1 MPTFLFDSIV
11 FGPVK
16 SRRLGVSLGI
26 NLLPVTRKVC
36 SFNCIYCECGWT
48 PGKPGPGEKLP
59 SRPEVYDALRKKLSE
74 MKARGQAP
82 DVITYAGNGEPT
94 LHPDFAGIIDDSI
107 ALRNEFFPSA
117 RVSVL
122 SNGSM
127 LHRKSVREALKKVDQ
142 NMLKLDS
149 ALPETV
155 IRLNQPNVKTSLTGF
170 EEHIKD
176 FNGRF
181 IIQTLFV
188 RGECDGRP
196 VDNTTEDEITAW
208 LDAIARL
215 RPQQVMIYT
224 IHRDTPLGNNL
235 RKVPVNELNAIAQRV
250 NELGIATS
258 VSG

>member
-48 PGKPGPGEKLP
+48 RGKPGPGEKLP
-59 SRPEVYDALRKKLSE
+59 SRPEVYDALRTKLSE

-117 RVSVL
+117 KVSVL

-155 IRLNQPNVKTSLTGF
+155 IRLNQPHVKTSLAGF

>member
-1 MPTFLFDSIV
+1 MATFLFDSIV
-11 FGPVK
+11 FGPVS

-48 PGKPGPGEKLP
+48 PGKPDKKEALP
-59 SRPEVYDALRKKLSE
+59 SREAVYEALRKKLSE
-74 MKARGQAP
+74 MKGQGQAP

-94 LHPDFAGIIDDSI
+94 LHPDFASIIDDSV
-107 ALRNEFFPSA
+107 ALRDEFFPEA
-117 RVSVL
+117 KVSVL

-127 LHRKSVREALKKVDQ
+127 LRRKSVRDALKKVDM
-142 NMLKLDS
+142 NILKFDS
-149 ALPETV
+149 ALPGTV
-155 IRLNQPNVKTSLTGF
+155 AQLNQPHVTVDIERF
-170 EEHIKD
+170 EKHVKD
-176 FNGRF
+176 FEGRF

-188 RGECDGRP
+188 RGECDGRK
-196 VDNTTEDEITAW
+196 VDNTTPLEVSAW
-208 LDAIARL
+208 LNTLNRL

-235 RKVPVNELNAIAQRV
+235 RKVPVSELNAIALKV

>member
-59 SRPEVYDALRKKLSE
+59 SRPEVYDALRTKLSE

-117 RVSVL
+117 KVSVL

-155 IRLNQPNVKTSLTGF
+155 IRLNQPNVKTSLAGF

-235 RKVPVNELNAIAQRV
+235 RKVPVNELNAIARRV

>member
-11 FGPVK
+11 FGPVS

-26 NLLPVTRKVC
+26 NLLPVSRKVC
-36 SFNCIYCECGWT
+36 SYNCIYCECGWT
-48 PGKPGPGEKLP
+48 PGETGSAEKLP
-59 SRPEVYDALRKKLSE
+59 SRREVYDALRKKLSE
-74 MKARGQAP
+74 MKEKGKAP

-94 LHPDFAGIIDDSI
+94 LHPAFAGIIDDSL
-107 ALRNEFFPSA
+107 ALRDEFFPSA

-122 SNGSM
+122 SNSSM
-127 LHRKSVREALKKVDQ
+127 LHRKSVREALKKVDM

-149 ALPETV
+149 AIPGTV
-155 IRLNQPNVKTSLTGF
+155 KQLNQPHSRVDIGRF
-170 EEHIKD
+170 EELVKD
-176 FNGRF
+176 FDGKF

-196 VDNTTEDEITAW
+196 VDNTTEEEIAAW
-208 LDAIARL
+208 LEAVARL

-235 RKVPVNELNAIAQRV
+235 KKVPVSELNAIARRV